1 MNQYFRVGFTMFL
14 GVVLDAF
21 AQGVSTIEAIIA
33 VYVLQGWQVVS
44 VANAGDF
51 QYRITFRRVV

>member
-1 MNQYFRVGFTMFL
+1 MFL

-21 AQGVSTIEAIIA
+21 AQGVSTIEGIIA